1 MRRVVSIV
9 MKLQHLSRLVAVG
22 VLLPLVCACYDY
34 DAHNDM
40 MPPQIATANQYI
52 NLTITVSSGSGGTTR
67 APLGGED
74 GDGREAGFARENSVE
89 GITLMLYEDA
99 DGINMPSNATTTLAF
114 IAYYPVT
121 RVGAPV
127 NQGTSFDHATP
138 SNKDTEAAYYTTG
151 NQSLENS
158 GLDLG
163 KSYHAIVVANVD
175 LTSEFT
181 TTTESKV
188 TDVRDYKLTKI
199 YDGTG
204 LKADAKN
211 FVMSSEQD
219 CTINFA
225 APTSKTTT
233 TNGET
238 YYYFDDIYIERLA
251 ARVDFWTKGAEYK
264 GEGYETPGYEYDVT
278 GGSGDKF
285 VLTHVTPFNLYDNNK
300 AGEYL
305 IKRLGDADRNT
316 VRYLEDEPKDYK
328 DQQLYVLDPNTLTKS
343 APSNPSNLPDLS
355 YMNSDFALSAIME
368 NNTQK
373 MPMTD
378 FQSTKYRHTEN
389 NSTAD
394 NIIVCYPKENTL
406 LTTSP
411 LYYYATGL
419 CIEGDYYKGG
429 TGDPTHYVYYGYL
442 RHQGEETGSYTITE
456 NLEKD
461 EHGEFPMNFGV
472 VRNNIYRISID
483 EITERGDKEE
493 PEKPA
498 ITWRI
503 MVKNWDVFKHET
515 IFM

>member
-1 MRRVVSIV
+1 

-74 GDGREAGFARENSVE
+74 GDGREAGSEEENRVT

-99 DGINMPSNATTTLAF
+99 DGKGINMPSDATTTLAF

-121 RVGAPV
+121 LVARPGE
-127 NQGTSFDHATP
+127 
-138 SNKDTEAAYYTTG
+138 KERTEATYTTG

-163 KSYHAIVVANVD
+163 KSYHAIVVANAD
-175 LTSEFT
+175 LVSEFT
-181 TTTESKV
+181 TSSKV
-188 TDVRDYKLTKI
+188 TEVRAYTLTKI
-199 YDGTG
+199 YDGDGMGTN
-204 LKADAKN
+204 AQN
-211 FVMSSEQD
+211 FVMSSETD
-219 CTINFA
+219 FSIDFA
-225 APTSKTTT
+225 APDEKSTT
-233 TNGET
+233 TNGQT
-238 YYYFDDIYIERLA
+238 YYYFNKGIIIERLA
-251 ARVDFWTKGAEYK
+251 ARMDFWTKGAKYK
-264 GEGYETPGYEYDVT
+264 GEGEGYETPGYEYKVT
-278 GGSGDKF
+278 DSNDKF
-285 VLTHVTPFNLYDNNK
+285 VLTHVTPFNLYDNAL

-305 IKRLGDADRNT
+305 IKRLGEANGNN
-316 VRYLEDEPKDYK
+316 VSYLEDEPDDYK
-328 DQQLYVLDPNTLTKS
+328 NQPLYVLDPNTLTKID
-343 APSNPSNLPDLS
+343 PSNLPDLS
-355 YMNSDFALSAIME
+355 YMNSSFALSAIME

-419 CIEGDYYKGG
+419 CIEGDYYKDG
-429 TGDPTHYVYYGYL
+429 TGEPDHYVYYGYL
-442 RHQGEETGSYTITE
+442 RHQGEQASGSYTIKET
-456 NLEKD
+456 LDPD
-461 EHGEFPMNFGV
+461 EHGAFPMNFGV

-483 EITERGDKEE
+483 EIAPKTTEE
-493 PEKPA
+493 EKPG
-498 ITWRI
+498 ITLQI
-503 MVKNWDVFKHET
+503 KVKKWDTFTHSM
-515 IFM
+515 IYM